1 MPKQSSY
8 PTFTPIA
15 TDYLSGTDDPSGTPA
30 HGNVEINSALANLL
44 ASLIT
49 DVNGANQLAQ
59 LNGSALVSV
68 ANLPNSSTSQRGIVQ
83 QATDGEVAASKV
95 VQSNDSRLHVL
106 NDASTANDE
115 VFSAEKILALVDS
128 VTAGID
134 HKDPVVTTTEGEG
147 NITLSGE
154 QTLNSVLTSASRVL
168 VTEQTDASENGIYIT
183 DSGSWTRAT
192 DCDED
197 AEVTNGLTVYVTDS
211 NSDKYG
217 YHYVLTTS
225 DPITVGTTVLS
236 FAEIPLVAVSHTHSA
251 SDITDGET
259 VFKSVREDT
268 WQNAIDSASDGLFRT
283 TDSNEF
289 ISKFGD
295 SISKLSLKG
304 LDISST
310 PPGALQYQGLGPRVS
325 GSGSLMSVF
334 GNKGYLI
341 DFATRTKYQ
350 FVFSSIDKYEAF
362 DVEGALDGDNL
373 LGLGTSENYSLITGN
388 SDSGAGF
395 PLARN
400 MQILSAGAS
409 PPPIILASK
418 GDTPAAKLYDR
429 TPTRV
434 RSFVGDISEFSLYA
448 TVGEEGFNNIAPSSI
463 LDADGDELDSNL
475 TQDKKFLCVKSAGR
489 VLDGTDHTLGI
500 TSANNLGTIR
510 FTVSGIDLTQELS
523 VGDHILVFGSN
534 GTSCNGKHRI
544 TAISF
549 STDTT
554 IDVNTDHQTGDAT
567 TGKLRAMARLEK
579 ITSTAI

>member
-1 MPKQSSY
+1 MPKQSLY

-115 VFSAEKILALVDS
+115 VFSAEKILALVDA

-251 SDITDGET
+251 SDLVAGGS
-259 VFKSVREDT
+259 FP
-268 WQNAIDSASDGLFRT
+268 AIDA
-283 TDSNEF
+283 
-289 ISKFGD
+289 
-295 SISKLSLKG
+295 
-304 LDISST
+304 
-310 PPGALQYQGLGPRVS
+310 
-325 GSGSLMSVF
+325 
-334 GNKGYLI
+334 
-341 DFATRTKYQ
+341 
-350 FVFSSIDKYEAF
+350 
-362 DVEGALDGDNL
+362 
-373 LGLGTSENYSLITGN
+373 
-388 SDSGAGF
+388 
-395 PLARN
+395 
-400 MQILSAGAS
+400 
-409 PPPIILASK
+409 
-418 GDTPAAKLYDR
+418 
-429 TPTRV
+429 
-434 RSFVGDISEFSLYA
+434 
-448 TVGEEGFNNIAPSSI
+448 
-463 LDADGDELDSNL
+463 SNL
-475 TQDKKFLCVKSAGR
+475 TGIDVTDAVSVANRGTANPHLGGNPNQPFQAIDNKDNSASIRILKGR
-489 VLDGTDHTLGI
+489 VEVINEYGPFGTNVNEDPDEPDVEIWLGDKRLSMI
-500 TSANNLGTIR
+500 SGDSDLKDANGGPARQNFNFPDLGSRQTPLII
-510 FTVSGIDLTQELS
+510 SGMEY
-523 VGDHILVFGSN
+523 
-534 GTSCNGKHRI
+534 
-544 TAISF
+544 
-549 STDTT
+549 
-554 IDVNTDHQTGDAT
+554 
-567 TGKLRAMARLEK
+567 
-579 ITSTAI
+579 